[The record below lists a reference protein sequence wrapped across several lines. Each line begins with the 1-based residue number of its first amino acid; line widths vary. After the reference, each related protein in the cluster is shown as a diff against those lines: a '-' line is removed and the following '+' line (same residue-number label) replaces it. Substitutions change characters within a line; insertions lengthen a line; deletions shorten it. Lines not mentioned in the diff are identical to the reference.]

1 MFVWKKMIEKNEN
14 EIKIYLISF
23 LIEKKKMNWMKIE
36 NYHYCLY
43 GSWMKKNK
51 NESFMT
57 TFLLCIYGGREIT
70 STLVHW
76 CDWVAFGQ
84 KHLDSWM
91 VLDEE

>member
-1 MFVWKKMIEKNEN
+1 MEKNDRKEWKWN
-14 EIKIYLISF
+14 KNLSNLF
-23 LIEKKKMNWMKIE
+23 FGCLRKKKKKNWMKIE
-36 NYHYCLY
+36 NYHYCLS

-91 VLDEE
+91 MLDEE